1 MSSIARTAKAYRDS
15 IFCHF
20 CASVCR
26 KRTNKNN
33 MFNLSCSPEVADP
46 VRETVVGQPRALRFV
61 HMGRCRDALCQT
73 CRQMGHSFRKL
84 HRHRLQT
91 NQRFVPSLVTVW
103 SSCENIDRN
112 WTSSRPSGLSLWILN
127 EIMQNCENMR
137 ISLQPGKYVIHKV
150 HAENTAILIP

>member
-1 MSSIARTAKAYRDS
+1 MQIQNLTELLNYKSKADLGQRRNDTVKYKG
-15 IFCHF
+15 IIHL
-20 CASVCR
+20 R
-26 KRTNKNN
+26 KYILMKKKR
-33 MFNLSCSPEVADP
+33 SPEVADP

-112 WTSSRPSGLSLWILN
+112 WTSSRPSGLSL
-127 EIMQNCENMR
+127 
-137 ISLQPGKYVIHKV
+137 
-150 HAENTAILIP
+150 